1 MFEWITQAVERG
13 SYAGVF
19 VLMLVENVFPPIPS
33 EVIMP
38 LAGYIASRGQ
48 LTFWGVLLAGTL
60 GSLAGTSLW
69 YAIGRWLGRDR
80 LKRFAARHGRWL
92 TLSPAEIDR
101 ASAWFAQRG
110 YAAVLLGRLVPGIR
124 TLISVPA
131 GVTGMPLLPF
141 LATSAAGTFFWT
153 GLLAAAGYQ
162 LGESYGV
169 VGRWIEPVG
178 NGVLVLALAI
188 YLYRVVT
195 FDRPARDLS

>member
-19 VLMLVENVFPPIPS
+19 LLMLVENVFPPIPS

-48 LTFWGVLLAGTL
+48 LTFWGVLLAGTF
-60 GSLAGTSLW
+60 GSLAGTSFW
-69 YAIGRWLGRDR
+69 YALGRWLGRDR

-92 TLSPAEIDR
+92 TLSPADIDR
-101 ASAWFAQRG
+101 ASGWFAQRG
-110 YAAVLLGRLVPGIR
+110 HAAVLLGRLVPGIR

-131 GVTGMPLLPF
+131 GVAGMPLLPF
-141 LATSAAGTFFWT
+141 LATSAVGTFFWT

-162 LGESYGV
+162 LGESYGA

-178 NGVLVLALAI
+178 NGVLVLVLAL

-195 FDRPARDLS
+195 FDRPARELP